1 MTGVKILEVLQSGGW
16 TMYLLAIIAVI
27 LYSSAFDV
35 LYFVLHGNLREKSM
49 PKWREWIKRP
59 GRAEGRVGEIIRYAT
74 GGRRD
79 EKSIRHRFDEVRQT
93 VIARVSHR
101 LVFMRT
107 LVAAAPL
114 AGLLGTVIGMLTT
127 FEGLSQGGGETM
139 GVVAGGIKEALI
151 TTQTGLLIALPGVF
165 IALII
170 GRQRDALDACIS
182 RLESMILLSLG
193 GLDAP
198 ESTPS
203 TPSMPERLEEAEEE
217 GEEEEEHA
225 LQPVTA

>member
-1 MTGVKILEVLQSGGW
+1 MTGIKILEVLQSGGW

-35 LYFVLHGNLREKSM
+35 LYFVFHGNLREKSIPM
-49 PKWREWIKRP
+49 WREWIKRP
-59 GRAEGRVGEIIRYAT
+59 DRAEGRVGEIIRYVT

-93 VIARVSHR
+93 VITRVSHR
-101 LVFMRT
+101 LVFLNT
-107 LVAAAPL
+107 LVVVAPL

-165 IALII
+165 ITLII
-170 GRQRDALDACIS
+170 TRQRDAMDACIS
-182 RLESMILLSLG
+182 RLESMILLSAG
-193 GLDAP
+193 GLGAAA
-198 ESTPS
+198 STPS
-203 TPSMPERLEEAEEE
+203 PLDRLEGLE
-217 GEEEEEHA
+217 EEEEEHA
-225 LQPVTA
+225 LQPAGI